1 MRLVFLLVLLIGIG
15 LAGFGVYMASE
26 MFNRDQGELRQLR
39 AALSNQVE
47 MGPVV
52 VAKQELRYGQQLKP
66 DMLALVEWPLNAR
79 PANVFTSLEEI
90 LGPEGSKPRAIIRLV
105 EPGEAVLTT
114 KVTDFGQDAGVSSR
128 LSKGM
133 RAFTIRVDVASGVS
147 GFLQPGD
154 SVDILWSG
162 RDSGTGGTITR
173 LILENIKL
181 IAIDQTADGDSNR
194 PVIARTVTVE
204 VAPITV
210 ASLAQAQATGKL
222 SLSLRGAEDET
233 EAGQIEVDLSD
244 IIGKVETVVQKER
257 VCTIKVRKGSEV
269 VEIPADCPP
278 DH

>member
-1 MRLVFLLVLLIGIG
+1 MRLVFLLVLLAGIG

-26 MFNRDQGELRQLR
+26 MFNRDQSELKRLR
-39 AALSNQVE
+39 TALSGQVDL
-47 MGPVV
+47 GPVV
-52 VAKQELRYGQQLKP
+52 VSTKELRYGQPLTA
-66 DMLALVEWPLNAR
+66 DMIKIVEWPINAR
-79 PANVFTSLEEI
+79 PANVFTSIEDI
-90 LGPEGSKPRAIIRLV
+90 LGPENSKPRAITRLI

-114 KVTDFGQDAGVSSR
+114 KVTDFGQDAGVASK
-128 LSKGM
+128 LSPGM

-162 RDSGTGGTITR
+162 RDGGGTITR

-181 IAIDQTADGDSNR
+181 IAIDQSTDGDTNR
-194 PVIARTVTVE
+194 PVVARTVTVE

-210 ASLAQAQATGKL
+210 ASLAQAQQTGKL

-233 EAGQIEVDLSD
+233 SSGPIEVDLAD
-244 IIGKVETVVQKER
+244 IIGKVETVVQQER
-257 VCTIKVRKGSEV
+257 VCTIKVRKGAEV

-278 DH
+278 AQ

>member
-26 MFNRDQGELRQLR
+26 MFNRDQGELKQLR
-39 AALSNQVE
+39 AALSSQVDL
-47 MGPVV
+47 GPVV
-52 VAKQELRYGQQLKP
+52 VASEELRYGQQLTPEMIKI
-66 DMLALVEWPLNAR
+66 VEWPVNAR
-79 PANVFTSLEEI
+79 PENVFTSLEEI
-90 LGPEGSKPRAIIRLV
+90 LGPEGAKPRAITRLI

-114 KVTDFGQDAGVSSR
+114 KVTNFGQDAGVSSR

-162 RDSGTGGTITR
+162 RDGGGTITR

-181 IAIDQTADGDSNR
+181 IAIDQMADGDSNR

-222 SLSLRGAEDET
+222 SLSLRGTEDET
-233 EAGQIEVDLSD
+233 ESGQIEVDLSD

-257 VCTIKVRKGSEV
+257 VCTIKVRKGAEV

-278 DH
+278 E

>member
-1 MRLVFLLVLLIGIG
+1 MRLIFLLVLIAGIG

-26 MFNRDQGELRQLR
+26 MFNRDQNELRDLR
-39 AALSNQVE
+39 NARANQVE
-47 MGPVV
+47 LGPVV
-52 VAKQELRYGQQLKP
+52 VATKELRYGQQLTK
-66 DMLALVEWPLNAR
+66 DMIKIVEWPVNAR
-79 PANVFTSLEEI
+79 PKNVFTSLDEI
-90 LGPEGSKPRAIIRLV
+90 LGPEGAKPRAITRLV
-105 EPGEAVLTT
+105 EPGEGVLTT
-114 KVTDFGQDAGVSSR
+114 KVTNFGQDAGVSSR

-162 RDSGTGGTITR
+162 RDNGGTITR
-173 LILENIKL
+173 LILENIRL

-194 PVIARTVTVE
+194 PIIARTVTVE

-233 EAGQIEVDLSD
+233 ASGPIEVDLSD
-244 IIGKVETVVQKER
+244 IIGKVETVVQQER
-257 VCTIKVRKGSEV
+257 VCTIKVRKGAEV
-269 VEIPADCPP
+269 VEIPADCPEVQ
-278 DH
+278 

>member
-1 MRLVFLLVLLIGIG
+1 MRIVFLLVLLIGIG

-26 MFNRDQGELRQLR
+26 MFNRDQGELKQLR
-39 AALSNQVE
+39 TALANQVDL
-47 MGPVV
+47 GPVV
-52 VAKQELRYGQQLKP
+52 VAKDELEYGERLTVEMLKI
-66 DMLALVEWPLNAR
+66 VEWPIEAR
-79 PANVFTSLEEI
+79 PENVFTSLEEI
-90 LGPEGSKPRAIIRLV
+90 MGPEGSKPRSITRLV

-114 KVTDFGQDAGVSSR
+114 KVTGFGQDASIASS
-128 LSKGM
+128 LSPGM

-162 RDSGTGGTITR
+162 RDGGGTITR

-181 IAIDQTADGDSNR
+181 IAIDQTTGGDTNR
-194 PVIARTVTVE
+194 PIVARTVTVE

-210 ASLAQAQATGKL
+210 ASLTQAQATGKL

-233 EAGQIEVDLSD
+233 ASGPIEVDLSD
-244 IIGKVETVVQKER
+244 IIGKVETVVQQER
-257 VCTIKVRKGSEV
+257 VCTIKVRKGAEV

-278 DH
+278 EQ